1 MQTGAFKSLQEGT
14 QDGLEAMKLPVALFQ
29 APRSET
35 VRALDFSLSARA
47 CHEGGAAWFLN
58 STTDL
63 FFLSNKALCV
73 SRVELASSM
82 PVMHG
87 DCQYPE
93 MVLRLQANSERKT
106 QKINVE
112 TLGTGAKPKNL
123 ATTAC
128 LVNHILVCR
137 VAPAAPPCRASAF
150 CSSLVSRRPGSY
162 GICRE
167 GVEFVVETSS
177 VYCMDMFGVL
187 VSGKPVS
194 HRLPTKPCLKIL
206 VVFGNTMQGCWGS
219 RIHDVGR
226 ASIKDKLPETICNL
240 HAAICFDNRDHGHQ
254 LSHSFIHGTGIHA
267 HFNSTAL

>member
-1 MQTGAFKSLQEGT
+1 MQKGGDLAPTEVCSDADGRVQELTGRNARWPGGHEAACGT
-14 QDGLEAMKLPVALFQ
+14 VPGAALRNRAGSVRWLFDGRNYLAMG
-29 APRSET
+29 
-35 VRALDFSLSARA
+35 LDFSLPARA
-47 CHEGGAAWFLN
+47 CHEGAAWFLN

-93 MVLRLQANSERKT
+93 MVLRLQASSERKT
-106 QKINVE
+106 QPVNVE

-123 ATTAC
+123 ATSAC

-150 CSSLVSRRPGSY
+150 CSSLVSQRPGSC

-167 GVEFVVETSS
+167 GLEFVVETSS

-187 VSGKPVS
+187 VSGKP
-194 HRLPTKPCLKIL
+194 
-206 VVFGNTMQGCWGS
+206 
-219 RIHDVGR
+219 
-226 ASIKDKLPETICNL
+226 
-240 HAAICFDNRDHGHQ
+240 
-254 LSHSFIHGTGIHA
+254 
-267 HFNSTAL
+267 